1 MTVTIEQLKEGE
13 ETVQPAAVQDR
24 MGMTVRELNA
34 ELAAQIGIKDTKGV
48 VVTAVKPGS
57 VAEDAGIAA
66 GDVIK
71 EINGTKINTAADFT
85 KAVSAHKKGAV
96 MRILLRR
103 GDGSL
108 FVAVKVE

>member
-1 MTVTIEQLKEGE
+1 
-13 ETVQPAAVQDR
+13 

-34 ELAAQIGIKDTKGV
+34 ELAAQMGIKETKGIV
-48 VVTAVKPGS
+48 VVAVKPGGL
-57 VAEDAGIAA
+57 AEDAGIAV

-71 EINGTKINTAADFT
+71 EINGTKINTAADFS
-85 KAVSAHKKGAV
+85 KAVSAHKKGSV

-103 GDGSL
+103 GEGSL